1 MISYV
6 FICFYMFLYDLY
18 DIYLCM
24 NLVYTYR
31 FMSILYDFYP
41 ISIYSDIPLCTVVW
55 RVLTDSC
62 NGVRSFAV
70 GLGGCFG
77 TKKDL

>member
-1 MISYV
+1 MTYD
-6 FICFYMFLYDLY
+6 FICFYMILNDFY

-31 FMSILYDFYP
+31 FMSISYDFYP
-41 ISIYSDIPLCTVVW
+41 ISIYSDIPLCNIFC

-62 NGVRSFAV
+62 NGVRCFAV
-70 GLGGCFG
+70 GLGDCFG
-77 TKKDL
+77 PKKDL